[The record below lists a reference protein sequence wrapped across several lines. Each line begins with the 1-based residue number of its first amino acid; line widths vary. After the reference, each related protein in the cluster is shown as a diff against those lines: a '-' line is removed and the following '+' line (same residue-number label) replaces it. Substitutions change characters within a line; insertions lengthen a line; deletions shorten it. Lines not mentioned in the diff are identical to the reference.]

1 MKPKVT
7 IIDYG
12 LGNLFSI
19 KRAFE
24 HCDADVKITKSPD
37 DIDNADRL
45 VLPGVGA
52 FSAGIIGL
60 KELHLLE
67 PIKEYALTGRPFL
80 GICLGMQMMMEVS
93 EEFGKHRGL
102 GVIRGTVV
110 PVPSK
115 GKNSEK
121 LKIPHIGWN
130 SLCKYRY
137 IDSWENSI
145 LQGIS
150 PGTYMYFVH
159 SYHVVPS
166 DENSCIAFTDYGGHR
181 LSAVISM
188 DYIYGCQFHPERSG
202 KVGLEIIKNFLYI

>member
-7 IIDYG
+7 VIDYG

-24 HCDADVKITKSPD
+24 HCDADVKITQSHD
-37 DIDNADRL
+37 DIGKADRL

-52 FSAGIIGL
+52 FSAGVIGL
-60 KELHLLE
+60 KELCLLE

-80 GICLGMQMMMEVS
+80 GICLGMQMMMEAS

-102 GVIRGTVV
+102 GIIRGTVV

-115 GKNSEK
+115 GAGSEK
-121 LKIPHIGWN
+121 LKIPHVGWN
-130 SLCKYRY
+130 SLCKPGYV
-137 IDSWENSI
+137 DSWDKTI

-150 PGTYMYFVH
+150 LGTYMYFVH
-159 SYHVVPS
+159 SYYVEPS
-166 DENSCIAFTDYGGHR
+166 DKNNCVAFADYGGHR
-181 LSAVISM
+181 LPAVIAM
-188 DYIYGCQFHPERSG
+188 GYIYGCQFHPERSAA
-202 KVGLEIIKNFLYI
+202 KGLHILENFMKI